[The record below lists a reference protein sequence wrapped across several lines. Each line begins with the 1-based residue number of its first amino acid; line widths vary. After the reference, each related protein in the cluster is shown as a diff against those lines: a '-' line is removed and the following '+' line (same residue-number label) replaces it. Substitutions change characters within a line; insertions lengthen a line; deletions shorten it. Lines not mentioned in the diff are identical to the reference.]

1 MKIKI
6 TDNSTDERYQVELDI
21 FKEPLTPL
29 RIENYSE
36 KAFAVFGS
44 TKEFKDL
51 LLASG
56 GGFYHNL
63 NGSPGW
69 TFSKRRLGEVQKL
82 VRFINKIIDN
92 GEISFM
98 FSGKSKFSAELLG
111 EDDLRIVPR
120 SPRSFH
126 LIGNTDLF
134 EDELVS
140 LKCQKVDSDG
150 RRAVWRFPKSKFDAV
165 YALVSVINKL
175 R

>member
-6 TDNSTDERYQVELDI
+6 TDNSTDEHYQVELDI

-29 RIENYSE
+29 RIEDYSE

-44 TKEFKDL
+44 TKEFKSL

-56 GGFYHNL
+56 GRFYNNL
-63 NGSPGW
+63 DGSPGW
-69 TFSKRRLGEVQKL
+69 AFSKRRLGEVQKL
-82 VRFINKIIDN
+82 IRFINRIIEN
-92 GEISFM
+92 GEISFT

-150 RRAVWRFPKSKFDAV
+150 ERTVWKFPKNRLDAV
-165 YALVSVINKL
+165 CALVSVINKL